1 MTKAEDQCRDYQQE
15 RRSVPVERPD
25 DFVTQCLAVLA
36 ACRVSGIKV
45 SGLAIKVS
53 GLAGR
58 FVKMD
63 VDREMNAAEC
73 RRFAEWL
80 LKAAEWIEEGKC
92 PR

>member
-25 DFVTQCLAVLA
+25 AFETQCLAGYA
-36 ACRVSGIKV
+36 ACRTTGVHAH
-45 SGLAIKVS
+45 GLND
-53 GLAGR
+53 R
-58 FVKMD
+58 FAD
-63 VDREMNAAEC
+63 VDVDQEMNAAEC
-73 RRFAEWL
+73 RSFAAWL